1 MNTSKTILD
10 LPENISIAEKYRYWY
25 DFMENEVSFNRED
38 SLLHA
43 RPHCRRVLFL
53 ALKLSEKMGL
63 TEREKD
69 ILCLAAVFHDSRRE
83 DEGLDKG
90 HGLRAAEYYGH
101 YCTVNNLPFVPEVHL
116 ICAYHDQ
123 DDSEGI
129 ADITHLMENAEGCIR
144 LYRVFKDADALDR
157 FRLGPNGL
165 DVRFLRNAQALEL
178 VETAKEMLPRS
189 EFR

>member
-1 MNTSKTILD
+1 
-10 LPENISIAEKYRYWY
+10 
-25 DFMENEVSFNRED
+25 
-38 SLLHA
+38 
-43 RPHCRRVLFL
+43 
-53 ALKLSEKMGL
+53 MGL

-116 ICAYHDQ
+116 ICAYHDH

-129 ADITHLMENAEGCIR
+129 ADITHLIENAEGCIR

-178 VETAKEMLPRS
+178 VETAKEIFAKIRVQITEKYVIIPIIHLIFIKMVVIGQVLVAGS
-189 EFR
+189 VI